1 MFEKNIITA
10 FPTDTSWGLAVRAD
24 DIDGLK
30 KLAQLKKRKDQQM
43 FSLMV
48 RDFKMLRKF
57 AEVPL
62 EIPLDFFTEKPR
74 TVILK
79 PTKKLPTSEFWF
91 EKSVAFRVAT
101 IPEVAVEI
109 DYPITATS
117 ANITGKSAI
126 FSAKEI
132 KKQFQDEV
140 LIFPHFEE
148 LSKRESSEIW
158 DFTKKVP
165 KQIR

>member
-24 DIDGLK
+24 DTDGLK

-48 RDFKMLRKF
+48 RDFKMLREF

-62 EIPLDFFTEKPR
+62 DFPLDFFTEKPR
-74 TVILK
+74 TAILK
-79 PTKKLPTSEFWF
+79 PTKKLPMSEFWP
-91 EKSVAFRVAT
+91 EESVAFRVAT
-101 IPEVAVEI
+101 IPEVVVEI
-109 DYPITATS
+109 DHPITATS
-117 ANITGKSAI
+117 ANMTGEPAI

-140 LIFPHFEE
+140 LIFPRFEE
-148 LSKRESSEIW
+148 LRKRESSEIW
-158 DFTKKVP
+158 NFTTKVP